1 MTRSVRVRVRGKVQG
16 VGFRDWTERRAQ
28 EMALDGWVRNLP
40 DNSVEAV
47 MHGGAEVVER
57 LLNELRKGPP
67 AAHVSGL
74 EISDDAAEGAAV
86 AGKGFSVRY

>member
-40 DNSVEAV
+40 DKSVEAV
-47 MHGGAEVVER
+47 LHGGLEVVER
-57 LLNELRKGPP
+57 MLGDLRKGPP

-74 EISDDAAEGAAV
+74 EVSEDPTEGVAV
-86 AGKGFSVRY
+86 AGRGFSVRY